1 MQAHL
6 PLSCATRMQLK
17 PACHAATKTL
27 TTDTVPLVGSG
38 EHGVLMRIY
47 FLQSDEPC
55 FTRTAIDHELTHCL
69 RCLIY
74 QANLR
79 EAQRQAALQ
88 GSLPDLQNA
97 PTRRPLNVGI
107 CPWTHDRRCQPTIT
121 QALRDAGLWGRM
133 ACDVNTREYDSGFI
147 MEQAWHNGIMCMFK
161 PAARGRFVE
170 GASTAEVDIS
180 LALVQRMGPSPLNDG
195 TMDYIGFLVSDTS
208 REPRLL
214 IWNAPDSSRRTRSN
228 QRRCHSYST
237 RN

>member
-1 MQAHL
+1 M
-6 PLSCATRMQLK
+6 
-17 PACHAATKTL
+17 
-27 TTDTVPLVGSG
+27 
-38 EHGVLMRIY
+38 
-47 FLQSDEPC
+47 
-55 FTRTAIDHELTHCL
+55 
-69 RCLIY
+69 
-74 QANLR
+74 
-79 EAQRQAALQ
+79 
-88 GSLPDLQNA
+88 
-97 PTRRPLNVGI
+97 
-107 CPWTHDRRCQPTIT
+107 